1 MVTGL
6 TDFVSDSE
14 HFVGQPV
21 SDLGGLGPATVAAD
35 DVMRLGSHPTHIDH
49 EQQSHDHLHSSHVF
63 PTKQTSSPLSL
74 PHWYE
79 EIESGNEKQ
88 GEQQASING
97 LSWQFPSTR
106 MVGMTHHNSSFFASI
121 CPYFPLPTKIK

>member
-79 EIESGNEKQ
+79 EIESGMKNKVSSKRVLMAFR
-88 GEQQASING
+88 GNFPQQEW
-97 LSWQFPSTR
+97 L
-106 MVGMTHHNSSFFASI
+106 V
-121 CPYFPLPTKIK
+121 